1 MSLLEAP
8 STTGSFVPRPDELED
23 AFIAWIRDPAHPDVV
38 ELGPLGRLSMV
49 DLSQRLTQSHVRLGP
64 ASAVQLG
71 LCPDATFAAAAGALL
86 HATVDPDGP
95 RCRSF
100 RAAGLYLRGKAY
112 LEEDTSPPLDD
123 AAGPPVT
130 STDADHRGRR

>member
-8 STTGSFVPRPDELED
+8 APRTSLVPRSAELED

-38 ELGPLGRLSMV
+38 ELGRLGRISMV
-49 DLSQRLTQSHVRLGP
+49 DLTRRLMQSHARLGS
-64 ASAVQLG
+64 ASATQLG
-71 LCPDATFAAAAGALL
+71 LCPDTTFAGAASALH

-100 RAAGLYLRGKAY
+100 RAAGLYLHGRAR
-112 LEEDTSPPLDD
+112 LDD
-123 AAGPPVT
+123 DPAPPSDGADGIPGAASV
-130 STDADHRGRR
+130 DRRPLP